1 MISTKWDRI
10 NNFISARSFLSKTF
24 ALNQTFQTPGA
35 YPGLINTKLYLVR
48 GAILKSENF
57 EFPKMSPNSR
67 SKFRFEH

>member
-48 GAILKSENF
+48 GAI
-57 EFPKMSPNSR
+57 
-67 SKFRFEH
+67 